1 MKTITLETALQIWQ
15 AFLERRV
22 DMERSEV
29 MGALMEAL
37 SFEDATRFLDIR
49 GKQLIKICTA
59 DQSSKS

>member
-1 MKTITLETALQIWQ
+1 
-15 AFLERRV
+15 
-22 DMERSEV
+22 